1 MICLYKEKDN
11 YNKKKIYF
19 SFISTIS
26 CIINETDKTNINENY
41 LKYSKIYDDLVN
53 IIGKIDNYISNFLK
67 TEEITKITFQY
78 LPKNC
83 LEKMYKE
90 AKKCYD
96 QLLNEKDKNKIH
108 YENIENPKE
117 EVNFAFI
124 NEKNIIGEVE
134 YINLNSKN
142 FLFYNTQS
150 KFIVIS
156 KERKYIIEKETNELN
171 YIYRLTSKICNSNKY
186 IEDYFK
192 ENKEKIYYEI
202 IKETK
207 NEWVKKN
214 ENDDNILY
222 NEFETQET
230 SELNQLLQNY
240 SNENEINSNYSLDN
254 ENSNEEINDF
264 ITFDN
269 DYSESNRDLLKNYE
283 FFSDKFLN
291 SLMNNEYFMFN
302 KIQHCVKKTET
313 LLIFFNEKLIIYN
326 KYQSEFQKVCE
337 NKYSFFENVENCNVK
352 KIDFEC
358 RVVFFYLD
366 EKKEAIV
373 YINFNIID
381 IKYTWEII
389 ELKNINK
396 YDNQDITN
404 INSKLFDVKNIGT
417 NYFYLFF
424 VKE

>member
-1 MICLYKEKDN
+1 MEKN
-11 YNKKKIYF
+11 HYNKKKIYL

-26 CIINETDKTNINENY
+26 CIINESDKTNINENY
-41 LKYSKIYDDLVN
+41 LEYSKIYDDLVN
-53 IIGKIDNYISNFLK
+53 IIGKIDKYISNFLK
-67 TEEITKITFQY
+67 TEESTKITFQY

-134 YINLNSKN
+134 FINLISKN

-186 IEDYFK
+186 VEDYFK

-202 IKETK
+202 IKQTK
-207 NEWVKKN
+207 NECVKKN
-214 ENDDNILY
+214 ENDDIILY

-230 SELNQLLQNY
+230 SEFTQLLQNY
-240 SNENEINSNYSLDN
+240 SNVNEINSNYSLDN
-254 ENSNEEINDF
+254 ENSNEEINF
-264 ITFDN
+264 LTTFDN
-269 DYSESNRDLLKNYE
+269 DYSGSNRDLLISYE
-283 FFSDKFLN
+283 FFSDKFLD
-291 SLMNNEYFMFN
+291 SLMKNEYFMFN
-302 KIQHCVKKTET
+302 KILHCVKKTERI
-313 LLIFFNEKLIIYN
+313 LIFFNEKLIIYN

-337 NKYSFFENVENCNVK
+337 NKYSFFENVDNCNVK
-352 KIDFEC
+352 KIDFES
-358 RVVFFYLD
+358 RVLFFYLD
-366 EKKEAIV
+366 KKKEGIV
-373 YINFNIID
+373 YINFNIIEL
-381 IKYTWEII
+381 IYTCEII
-389 ELKNINK
+389 QLNNINK
-396 YDNQDITN
+396 SDNQDIIN
-404 INSKLFDVKNIGT
+404 INSKLFDVKNIGI

>member
-1 MICLYKEKDN
+1 MEKN
-11 YNKKKIYF
+11 HYNKKKIYL

-26 CIINETDKTNINENY
+26 CILNESDKTNINENY
-41 LKYSKIYDDLVN
+41 LEYSKIYDDLVN
-53 IIGKIDNYISNFLK
+53 IIGKIDKYISNFLK
-67 TEEITKITFQY
+67 TEESTKITFQY

-96 QLLNEKDKNKIH
+96 QLLNENDKNKIH
-108 YENIENPKE
+108 YENIENQKE
-117 EVNFAFI
+117 EVNIAFI

-134 YINLNSKN
+134 FINLISKN

-186 IEDYFK
+186 VEDYFK

-207 NEWVKKN
+207 NECVKKN
-214 ENDDNILY
+214 ENDDIILY
-222 NEFETQET
+222 NEFETQQI
-230 SELNQLLQNY
+230 SDFNQLLQNY
-240 SNENEINSNYSLDN
+240 SNVNEINSNYSLDN
-254 ENSNEEINDF
+254 ENSNEEINF
-264 ITFDN
+264 LTTFDN
-269 DYSESNRDLLKNYE
+269 DYSGSNRDLLISYD
-283 FFSDKFLN
+283 FFSDKFLD
-291 SLMNNEYFMFN
+291 SLMKNEYFMFN
-302 KIQHCVKKTET
+302 KILHCVKKTERI
-313 LLIFFNEKLIIYN
+313 LIFFNEKLIIFN
-326 KYQSEFQKVCE
+326 KYQSDFQKESE
-337 NKYSFFENVENCNVK
+337 NEYLFFENVDNCNVK
-352 KIDFEC
+352 KIDFES
-358 RVVFFYLD
+358 RVLFFYLD
-366 EKKEAIV
+366 KKKEGII
-373 YINFNIID
+373 YINFNIIEL
-381 IKYTWEII
+381 IYTCEII
-389 ELKNINK
+389 LLKNINK
-396 YDNQDITN
+396 YDNQDIIN

>member
-1 MICLYKEKDN
+1 MEKN
-11 YNKKKIYF
+11 HYNKKKIYL

-26 CIINETDKTNINENY
+26 CILNESDKTNINENY
-41 LKYSKIYDDLVN
+41 LEYSKIYDDLVN
-53 IIGKIDNYISNFLK
+53 IIGKIDKYISNFLK
-67 TEEITKITFQY
+67 TEESTKITFQY

-96 QLLNEKDKNKIH
+96 QLLNENDKNKIH
-108 YENIENPKE
+108 YENIENQKE
-117 EVNFAFI
+117 EVNIAFI

-134 YINLNSKN
+134 FINLISKN

-186 IEDYFK
+186 VEDYFK

-207 NEWVKKN
+207 NECVKKN
-214 ENDDNILY
+214 ENDDIILY
-222 NEFETQET
+222 NEFETQQI
-230 SELNQLLQNY
+230 SDFNQLLQNY
-240 SNENEINSNYSLDN
+240 SNVNEINSNYSLDN
-254 ENSNEEINDF
+254 ENSNEEINF
-264 ITFDN
+264 LTTFDN
-269 DYSESNRDLLKNYE
+269 DYSGSNRDLLISYD
-283 FFSDKFLN
+283 FFSDKFLD
-291 SLMNNEYFMFN
+291 SLMKNEYFMFN
-302 KIQHCVKKTET
+302 KIQHCVKKTERI
-313 LLIFFNEKLIIYN
+313 LIFFNEKLIIFN
-326 KYQSEFQKVCE
+326 KYQSDFQKESE
-337 NKYSFFENVENCNVK
+337 NEYLFFENVDNCNVK
-352 KIDFEC
+352 KIDFES
-358 RVVFFYLD
+358 RVLFFYLD
-366 EKKEAIV
+366 KKKEGII
-373 YINFNIID
+373 YINFNIIEL
-381 IKYTWEII
+381 IYTCEII
-389 ELKNINK
+389 LLKNINK
-396 YDNQDITN
+396 YDNQDIIN

>member
-1 MICLYKEKDN
+1 MEKN
-11 YNKKKIYF
+11 HYNKKKIYL

-26 CIINETDKTNINENY
+26 CILNESDKTNINENY
-41 LKYSKIYDDLVN
+41 LEYSKIYDDLVN
-53 IIGKIDNYISNFLK
+53 IIGKIDKYISNFLK
-67 TEEITKITFQY
+67 TEESTKITFQY

-96 QLLNEKDKNKIH
+96 QLLNENDKNKIH
-108 YENIENPKE
+108 YENIENQKE
-117 EVNFAFI
+117 EVNIAFI

-134 YINLNSKN
+134 FINLISKN

-186 IEDYFK
+186 VEDYFK

-207 NEWVKKN
+207 NECVKKN
-214 ENDDNILY
+214 ENDDIILY
-222 NEFETQET
+222 NEFETQQIFDF
-230 SELNQLLQNY
+230 NQLLQNY
-240 SNENEINSNYSLDN
+240 SNVNEINSNYSLDN
-254 ENSNEEINDF
+254 ENSNEEINF
-264 ITFDN
+264 LTTFDN
-269 DYSESNRDLLKNYE
+269 DYSGSNRDLLISYD
-283 FFSDKFLN
+283 FFSDKFLD
-291 SLMNNEYFMFN
+291 SLMKNEYFMFN
-302 KIQHCVKKTET
+302 KIQHCVKKTERI
-313 LLIFFNEKLIIYN
+313 LIFFNEKLIIFN
-326 KYQSEFQKVCE
+326 KYQSDFQKESE
-337 NKYSFFENVENCNVK
+337 NEYLFFENVDNCNVK
-352 KIDFEC
+352 KIDFES
-358 RVVFFYLD
+358 RVLFFYLD
-366 EKKEAIV
+366 KKKEGII
-373 YINFNIID
+373 YINFNIIEL
-381 IKYTWEII
+381 IYTCEII
-389 ELKNINK
+389 LLKNINK
-396 YDNQDITN
+396 YDNQDIIN

>member
-1 MICLYKEKDN
+1 MEKN
-11 YNKKKIYF
+11 HYNKKKIYL

-26 CIINETDKTNINENY
+26 CIINESDKTNINENY
-41 LKYSKIYDDLVN
+41 LEYSKIYDDLVN
-53 IIGKIDNYISNFLK
+53 IIGKIDKYISNFLK
-67 TEEITKITFQY
+67 TEESTKISFQY

-150 KFIVIS
+150 KFIVIL

-186 IEDYFK
+186 VEDYFK

-207 NEWVKKN
+207 NECVKKN
-214 ENDDNILY
+214 ENDDIILY

-230 SELNQLLQNY
+230 SDFNQLLQNY
-240 SNENEINSNYSLDN
+240 Y
-254 ENSNEEINDF
+254 
-264 ITFDN
+264 
-269 DYSESNRDLLKNYE
+269 
-283 FFSDKFLN
+283 
-291 SLMNNEYFMFN
+291 
-302 KIQHCVKKTET
+302 
-313 LLIFFNEKLIIYN
+313 
-326 KYQSEFQKVCE
+326 
-337 NKYSFFENVENCNVK
+337 
-352 KIDFEC
+352 
-358 RVVFFYLD
+358 
-366 EKKEAIV
+366 
-373 YINFNIID
+373 
-381 IKYTWEII
+381 
-389 ELKNINK
+389 
-396 YDNQDITN
+396 
-404 INSKLFDVKNIGT
+404 
-417 NYFYLFF
+417 
-424 VKE
+424 

>member
-1 MICLYKEKDN
+1 MEKN
-11 YNKKKIYF
+11 HYNKKKIYL

-26 CIINETDKTNINENY
+26 CILNESDKTNINENY
-41 LKYSKIYDDLVN
+41 LEYSKIYDDLVN
-53 IIGKIDNYISNFLK
+53 IIGKIDKYISNFLK
-67 TEEITKITFQY
+67 TEESTKITFQY

-96 QLLNEKDKNKIH
+96 QLLNENDKNKIH
-108 YENIENPKE
+108 YENIENQKE
-117 EVNFAFI
+117 EVNIAFI

-134 YINLNSKN
+134 FINLISKN

-186 IEDYFK
+186 VEDYFK

-207 NEWVKKN
+207 NECVKKN
-214 ENDDNILY
+214 ENDDIILY
-222 NEFETQET
+222 NEFETQQIFDF
-230 SELNQLLQNY
+230 NQLLQNY
-240 SNENEINSNYSLDN
+240 SNVNEINSNYSLDN
-254 ENSNEEINDF
+254 ENSNEEINF
-264 ITFDN
+264 LTTFDN
-269 DYSESNRDLLKNYE
+269 DYSGSNRDLLISYE
-283 FFSDKFLN
+283 FFSDKFLD
-291 SLMNNEYFMFN
+291 SLMKNEYFMFN
-302 KIQHCVKKTET
+302 KILHCVKKTERI
-313 LLIFFNEKLIIYN
+313 LIFFNEKLIIFN
-326 KYQSEFQKVCE
+326 KYQSDFQKESE
-337 NKYSFFENVENCNVK
+337 NEYLFFENVDNCNVK
-352 KIDFEC
+352 KIDFES
-358 RVVFFYLD
+358 RVLFFYLD
-366 EKKEAIV
+366 KKKEGII
-373 YINFNIID
+373 YINFNIIEL
-381 IKYTWEII
+381 IYTCEII
-389 ELKNINK
+389 LLKNINK
-396 YDNQDITN
+396 YDNQDIIN

>member
-1 MICLYKEKDN
+1 MEKN
-11 YNKKKIYF
+11 HYNKKKIYL

-26 CIINETDKTNINENY
+26 CILNESDKTNINENY
-41 LKYSKIYDDLVN
+41 LEYSKIYDDLVN
-53 IIGKIDNYISNFLK
+53 IIGKIDKYISNFLK
-67 TEEITKITFQY
+67 TEESTKITFQY

-96 QLLNEKDKNKIH
+96 QLLNENDKNKIY
-108 YENIENPKE
+108 YENIENQKE
-117 EVNFAFI
+117 EVNIAFI

-134 YINLNSKN
+134 FINLISKN

-186 IEDYFK
+186 VEDYFK

-207 NEWVKKN
+207 NECVKKN
-214 ENDDNILY
+214 ENDDIILY
-222 NEFETQET
+222 NEFETQQI
-230 SELNQLLQNY
+230 SDFNQLLQNY
-240 SNENEINSNYSLDN
+240 SNVNEINSNYSLDN
-254 ENSNEEINDF
+254 ENSNEEINF
-264 ITFDN
+264 LTTFDN
-269 DYSESNRDLLKNYE
+269 DYSGSNRDLLISYE
-283 FFSDKFLN
+283 FFSDKFLD
-291 SLMNNEYFMFN
+291 SLMKNEYFMFN
-302 KIQHCVKKTET
+302 KIQHCVKKTERI
-313 LLIFFNEKLIIYN
+313 LIFFNEKLIIFN
-326 KYQSEFQKVCE
+326 KYQSDFQKESE
-337 NKYSFFENVENCNVK
+337 NEYLFFENVDNCNVK
-352 KIDFEC
+352 KIDFES
-358 RVVFFYLD
+358 RVLFFYLD
-366 EKKEAIV
+366 KKKEGII
-373 YINFNIID
+373 YINFNIIEL
-381 IKYTWEII
+381 IYTCEII
-389 ELKNINK
+389 LLKNINK
-396 YDNQDITN
+396 YDNQDIIN

>member
-1 MICLYKEKDN
+1 MKKN
-11 YNKKKIYF
+11 HYNKKKIYL

-26 CIINETDKTNINENY
+26 CIINESDKTNINENY
-41 LKYSKIYDDLVN
+41 LEYSKIYDDLVN
-53 IIGKIDNYISNFLK
+53 IIGKIDKYISNFLK
-67 TEEITKITFQY
+67 TEESTKITFQY

-96 QLLNEKDKNKIH
+96 QLLNENDKNKIH
-108 YENIENPKE
+108 YENIENQKE
-117 EVNFAFI
+117 EVNIAFI

-134 YINLNSKN
+134 FINLISKN

-186 IEDYFK
+186 VEDYFK

-207 NEWVKKN
+207 NECVKKN
-214 ENDDNILY
+214 ENDDIILY
-222 NEFETQET
+222 NEFETQQI
-230 SELNQLLQNY
+230 SDFNQLLQNY
-240 SNENEINSNYSLDN
+240 SNVNEINSNYSLDN
-254 ENSNEEINDF
+254 ENSNEEINF
-264 ITFDN
+264 LTTFDN
-269 DYSESNRDLLKNYE
+269 DYSGSNRDLLISYE
-283 FFSDKFLN
+283 FFSDKFLD
-291 SLMNNEYFMFN
+291 SLMKNEYFMFN
-302 KIQHCVKKTET
+302 KILHCVKKTERI
-313 LLIFFNEKLIIYN
+313 LIFFNEKLIIFN
-326 KYQSEFQKVCE
+326 KYQSDFQKESE
-337 NKYSFFENVENCNVK
+337 NEYLFFENVDNCNVK
-352 KIDFEC
+352 KIDFES
-358 RVVFFYLD
+358 RVLFFYLD
-366 EKKEAIV
+366 KKKEGII
-373 YINFNIID
+373 YINFNIIEL
-381 IKYTWEII
+381 IYTCEII
-389 ELKNINK
+389 LLKNINK
-396 YDNQDITN
+396 YDNQDIIN

>member
-11 YNKKKIYF
+11 YNKKKIYL

-26 CIINETDKTNINENY
+26 CIINESDKTNINENY
-41 LKYSKIYDDLVN
+41 LEYSKIYEDLVK
-53 IIGKIDNYISNFLK
+53 IIEKIDKFITNFLK
-67 TEEITKITFQY
+67 TEERTKITFQY

-124 NEKNIIGEVE
+124 NETNIIGEVE
-134 YINLNSKN
+134 NINLNSKN

-186 IEDYFK
+186 VEDYFK

-202 IKETK
+202 IKQTK
-207 NEWVKKN
+207 NECVKKN

-230 SELNQLLQNY
+230 SEFTQLLQNY

-254 ENSNEEINDF
+254 ENSNEEIYDF
-264 ITFDN
+264 IKFDN
-269 DYSESNRDLLKNYE
+269 DYSEFNRDLLKSYE
-283 FFSDKFLN
+283 FFSDEFLN
-291 SLMNNEYFMFN
+291 SLMKNEYFIFK
-302 KIQHCVKKTET
+302 KILHCVKKTERI
-313 LLIFFNEKLIIYN
+313 LIFFNEKLIIYN
-326 KYQSEFQKVCE
+326 KYQSDFQKESE
-337 NKYSFFENVENCNVK
+337 NEYSFFENVEICNVK
-352 KIDFEC
+352 KIDFEF
-358 RVVFFYLD
+358 RVLFFYLD
-366 EKKEAIV
+366 KKKEGIV
-373 YINFNIID
+373 YINFNIIEL
-381 IKYTWEII
+381 IYTCEII
-389 ELKNINK
+389 ELNNINK
-396 YDNQDITN
+396 SDNQDTIN
-404 INSKLFDVKNIGT
+404 INSKLFDVKNIGN

>member
-1 MICLYKEKDN
+1 MEKN
-11 YNKKKIYF
+11 HYNKKKIYL

-26 CIINETDKTNINENY
+26 CILNESDKTNINENY
-41 LKYSKIYDDLVN
+41 LEYSKIYDDLVN
-53 IIGKIDNYISNFLK
+53 IIGKIDKYISNFLK
-67 TEEITKITFQY
+67 TEESTKITFQY

-96 QLLNEKDKNKIH
+96 QLLNENDKNKIH
-108 YENIENPKE
+108 YENIENQKE
-117 EVNFAFI
+117 EVNIAFI

-134 YINLNSKN
+134 FINLISKN

-186 IEDYFK
+186 VEDYFK

-207 NEWVKKN
+207 NECVKKN
-214 ENDDNILY
+214 ENDDIILY
-222 NEFETQET
+222 NEFETQQIFDF
-230 SELNQLLQNY
+230 NQLLQNY
-240 SNENEINSNYSLDN
+240 SNVNEINSNYSLDN
-254 ENSNEEINDF
+254 ENSNEEINF
-264 ITFDN
+264 LTTFDN
-269 DYSESNRDLLKNYE
+269 DYSGSNRDLLISYE
-283 FFSDKFLN
+283 FFSDKFLD
-291 SLMNNEYFMFN
+291 SLMKNEYFMFN
-302 KIQHCVKKTET
+302 KILHCVKKTERI
-313 LLIFFNEKLIIYN
+313 LIFFNEKLIIYN
-326 KYQSEFQKVCE
+326 KYQSDFQKESE
-337 NKYSFFENVENCNVK
+337 NEYLFFENVDNCNVK
-352 KIDFEC
+352 KIDFES
-358 RVVFFYLD
+358 RVLFFYLD
-366 EKKEAIV
+366 KKKEGIV
-373 YINFNIID
+373 YINFNIIEL
-381 IKYTWEII
+381 IYICEII
-389 ELKNINK
+389 KLKNINK
-396 YDNQDITN
+396 YDNQDIIN

>member
-1 MICLYKEKDN
+1 MEKN
-11 YNKKKIYF
+11 HYNKKKIYL

-26 CIINETDKTNINENY
+26 CILNESDKTNINENY
-41 LKYSKIYDDLVN
+41 LEYSKIYDDLVN
-53 IIGKIDNYISNFLK
+53 IIGKIDKYISNFLK
-67 TEEITKITFQY
+67 TEESTKITFQY

-96 QLLNEKDKNKIH
+96 QLLNENDKNKIH
-108 YENIENPKE
+108 YENIENQKE
-117 EVNFAFI
+117 EVNIAFI

-134 YINLNSKN
+134 FINLISKN

-186 IEDYFK
+186 VEDYFK

-207 NEWVKKN
+207 NECVKKN
-214 ENDDNILY
+214 ENDDIILY
-222 NEFETQET
+222 NEFETQQI
-230 SELNQLLQNY
+230 SDFNQLLQNY
-240 SNENEINSNYSLDN
+240 SNVNEINSNYSLDN
-254 ENSNEEINDF
+254 ENSNEEINF
-264 ITFDN
+264 LTTFDN
-269 DYSESNRDLLKNYE
+269 DYSGSNRDLLISYD
-283 FFSDKFLN
+283 FFSDKFLD
-291 SLMNNEYFMFN
+291 SLMKNEYFMFN
-302 KIQHCVKKTET
+302 KIQHCVKKTERI
-313 LLIFFNEKLIIYN
+313 LIFFNEKLIIFN
-326 KYQSEFQKVCE
+326 KYQSDFQKESE
-337 NKYSFFENVENCNVK
+337 NEYLFFENVDNCNVK
-352 KIDFEC
+352 KIDFES
-358 RVVFFYLD
+358 RVLFFYLD
-366 EKKEAIV
+366 KKKEGIV
-373 YINFNIID
+373 YINFNIIEL
-381 IKYTWEII
+381 IYICEII
-389 ELKNINK
+389 KLKNINK
-396 YDNQDITN
+396 YDNQDIIN

>member
-1 MICLYKEKDN
+1 MEKN
-11 YNKKKIYF
+11 HYNKKKIYL

-26 CIINETDKTNINENY
+26 CILNESDKTNINENY
-41 LKYSKIYDDLVN
+41 LEYSKIYDDLVN
-53 IIGKIDNYISNFLK
+53 IIGKIDKYISNFLK
-67 TEEITKITFQY
+67 TEESTKITFQY

-96 QLLNEKDKNKIH
+96 QLLNENDKNKIH
-108 YENIENPKE
+108 YENIENQKE
-117 EVNFAFI
+117 EVNIAFI

-134 YINLNSKN
+134 FINLISKN

-186 IEDYFK
+186 VEDYFK

-207 NEWVKKN
+207 NECVKKN
-214 ENDDNILY
+214 ENDDIILY
-222 NEFETQET
+222 NEFETQQI
-230 SELNQLLQNY
+230 SDFNQLLQNY
-240 SNENEINSNYSLDN
+240 SNVNEINSNYSLDN
-254 ENSNEEINDF
+254 ENSNEEINF
-264 ITFDN
+264 LTTFDN
-269 DYSESNRDLLKNYE
+269 DYSGSNRDLLISYE
-283 FFSDKFLN
+283 FFSDKFLD
-291 SLMNNEYFMFN
+291 SLMKNEYFMFN
-302 KIQHCVKKTET
+302 KILHCVKKTERI
-313 LLIFFNEKLIIYN
+313 LIFFNEKLIIFN
-326 KYQSEFQKVCE
+326 KYQSDFQKESE
-337 NKYSFFENVENCNVK
+337 NEYLFFENVDNCNVK
-352 KIDFEC
+352 KIDFES
-358 RVVFFYLD
+358 RVLFFYLD
-366 EKKEAIV
+366 KKKEGII
-373 YINFNIID
+373 YINFNIIEL
-381 IKYTWEII
+381 IYTCEII
-389 ELKNINK
+389 LLKNINK
-396 YDNQDITN
+396 YDNQDIIN